1 MHKLLFAILLA
12 ISLLQSAILAG
23 ASTGTG
29 DDAITYRIDERVTA
43 EDEAYI
49 REGIR
54 LGQDYLKVLDRY
66 SSAASAAGAGFVEIQ
81 NAMLF
86 ATVGQREE

>member
-1 MHKLLFAILLA
+1 
-12 ISLLQSAILAG
+12 
-23 ASTGTG
+23 
-29 DDAITYRIDERVTA
+29 VNVA
-43 EDEAYI
+43 EEIEKAPNESI
-49 REGIR
+49 RR

-66 SSAASAAGAGFVEIQ
+66 ASAATAAGTGFVEIQ